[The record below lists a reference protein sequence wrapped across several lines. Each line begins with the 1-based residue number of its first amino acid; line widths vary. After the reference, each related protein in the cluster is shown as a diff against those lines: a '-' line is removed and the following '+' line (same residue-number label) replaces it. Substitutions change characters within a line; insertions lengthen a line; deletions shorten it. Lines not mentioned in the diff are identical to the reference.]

1 MGMVSKICS
10 ILALCGEPEPMLAQ
24 ENVSSVMTRQDFLLE
39 IKLNPKAYFPDSV
52 TPLLLGMKES
62 IPSNKA
68 EQILSDAGVR
78 YRYEDILN
86 KDSRLAE
93 MMQAIAGS
101 LEVPQLLV
109 GGDSYVGIEQI
120 RRYIG

>member
-1 MGMVSKICS
+1 MFS
-10 ILALCGEPEPMLAQ
+10 Q
-24 ENVSSVMTRQDFLLE
+24 ENVSSAMIPQDILLE

-93 MMQAIAGS
+93 MMQAITGS

>member
-1 MGMVSKICS
+1 MF
-10 ILALCGEPEPMLAQ
+10 AQ
-24 ENVSSVMTRQDFLLE
+24 ENVSSAMIPQDILLE

-93 MMQAIAGS
+93 MMQAITGS